1 MSRNDKSKLLD
12 NLVFDYIQ
20 YEIDTPGDHIN
31 KECEVRFC
39 TKQDRSMSKHQFDN
53 TISKLKSY
61 GFTSDNVNGDNMMRI
76 SMDNTDKKIG
86 NIRLELVG
94 EHMIQNYCRN
104 ENLLNLIQ
112 KEPEHIGIVKKYYPK
127 KNGAKYKP
135 FDNTDFDFRVS
146 FQLEEKISHDDPHV
160 MNTLMNNYVNISK
173 YYRYINRIEYIHPDF
188 PFKCHFSLVKNS
200 KSMAQNMKRSGV
212 FDSNIRYEIE
222 IELDN
227 DKINNYEQ
235 TEVVRMLRILTKYI
249 LCGLQDSKYP
259 ISYKEMNAKKSEYL
273 ELFGIE
279 NSYDKVRPT
288 DFIGYSS
295 VTLKLLNIQ
304 ENEFGDDVNIR
315 HKYTVTEKADG
326 SRKLLYID
334 GKGTI
339 YTIDTQLN
347 VQYTGMHTKVEG
359 VYNTVL
365 DGEHIKYDKSGKF
378 INLFAAFDVYV
389 LNKIDKRSEIFVGT
403 NKEGKR
409 IGRLHLL
416 EKIVASL
423 KLYAGVNVRENAFVV
438 ESKRFYSYEEG
449 SIFNNCA
456 FIMQRQKDNLYPY
469 EIDGLIF
476 TPADKPIPIA
486 NKRITWNASFKW
498 KPPKFNTIDFL
509 IKYAKN
515 NGKDIERESLSKG
528 MYKNIHLYCGFSG
541 GYIDPLNDV
550 LEYNSKNY
558 SSEYAKRKMKRDV
571 DKYRPVL
578 FVPTQPFDEKAYE
591 CNVELSYDSNGSQQ
605 LMTYEN
611 ELIQDNTIVE
621 FAYDLEEKEPHFQW
635 KPLRVRY
642 DKTQQLRDGHNNFGN
657 NYDTANNN
665 WNTIHNPVTQEM
677 ITTGSNI
684 PIEADDDVYYNR
696 KSNST
701 STRALRDFHNLVV
714 KSLLIDTVSKKDD
727 TLMDFAVGKGGDMP
741 KWIHSG
747 LSFVYGVDISRDNIE
762 NKKDGACARFLN
774 YAMRNQS
781 IPEMIFAGADSS
793 KNIRAGD
800 ALLDDK
806 YRLINDAIF
815 GKGSR
820 DKMKMGYN
828 LFKNYGKG
836 SEGFQITSC
845 QFAVHYFFES
855 KYTLENF
862 ISNVVE
868 CTKLGGYFI
877 GTSYDGQI
885 LFDMLKRY
893 NKGEG
898 KVLRD
903 STGKIMW
910 EITKQ
915 YDREDFNND
924 GSCIGYSV
932 DVYQE
937 SINKTFRE
945 YLVNYEYFNDLMNA
959 YGFTL
964 VPSDE
969 IKSMGLNS
977 SNGLFSDLFKHIKEA
992 GLINDKYKKNK
1003 LGTSL
1008 EMSDNEKEISFL
1020 NRYFVYKK
1028 TRKYIGDINIFT
1040 NDHFKEADSS
1050 EVVEQV
1056 EVKNDMEEEI
1066 KTEK

>member
-39 TKQDRSMSKHQFDN
+39 TKHDRHISKHQFDN
-53 TISKLKSY
+53 TISKLRSC
-61 GFTSDNVNGDNMMRI
+61 GFTSENVNGDNLMRI
-76 SMDNTDKKIG
+76 SMDNSDRKIG

-94 EHMIQNYCRN
+94 EHLIQNYCKN
-104 ENLLNLIQ
+104 ENLLNLLQ

-127 KNGAKYKP
+127 KNGSKYKP
-135 FDNTDFDFRVS
+135 YDNADFDFRVS
-146 FQLEEKISHDDPHV
+146 FQLEEKISHEDPSV
-160 MNTLMNNYVNISK
+160 MNTLMTNYTNISK

-200 KSMAQNMKRSGV
+200 KSMAQNMKKSGV

-222 IELDN
+222 LEIDN
-227 DKINNYEQ
+227 DRVNKFEQ
-235 TEVVRMLRILTKYI
+235 PEVVRLLRILTKYI
-249 LCGLQDSKYP
+249 LSGIQDSKYP
-259 ISYKEMNAKKSEYL
+259 ISYREIDAKKMEYL
-273 ELFGIE
+273 DLFGIE
-279 NSYDKVRPT
+279 NTYDKVRPT

-295 VTLKLLNIQ
+295 VTLKLLNVQ
-304 ENEFGDDVNIR
+304 ENEFGNDVNIR
-315 HKYTVTEKADG
+315 KHYTVTEKADG

-347 VQYTGMHTKVEG
+347 VQFTGMHTKVEDI
-359 VYNTVL
+359 YNTVL
-365 DGEHIKYDKSGKF
+365 DGEHIKYDKSGKY
-378 INLFAAFDVYV
+378 INLYAAFDVYV
-389 LNKIDKRSEIFVGT
+389 LNKIDKRGEIFVGT

-409 IGRLHLL
+409 VGRLPLL
-416 EKIVASL
+416 EKIIKSM
-423 KLYAGVNVRENAFVV
+423 KMISGVNVKENAFEVQC
-438 ESKRFYSYEEG
+438 KRFYTDEGG
-449 SIFNNCA
+449 SIFDSCA
-456 FIMQRQKDNLYPY
+456 MIMQRQKDKLYPY

-476 TPADKPIPIA
+476 TPADKAIPIA
-486 NKRITWNASFKW
+486 NRRITWDASFKW

-509 IKYAKN
+509 VKYAKE
-515 NGKDIERESLSKG
+515 NGRGVERESLVKG
-528 MYKNIHLYCGFSG
+528 PYKNLHLYCGFSG

-550 LEYNSKNY
+550 LDYNSKMY
-558 SSEYAKRKMKRDV
+558 SNENDKRKKKRDI
-571 DKYRPVL
+571 DRYRPVL
-578 FVPTQPFDEKAYE
+578 FVPTQPYDEKAYE
-591 CNVELSYDSNGSQQ
+591 CNVELSYDSNGLQQ
-605 LMTYEN
+605 LMTDEN

-621 FAYDLEEKEPHFQW
+621 FAYDVNEKEPHFQW

-677 ITTGSNI
+677 ITTGLNI
-684 PIEADDDVYYNR
+684 PLEADDDVYYNR

-714 KSLLIDTVSKKDD
+714 KSLLIDTVSKEED

-741 KWIHSG
+741 KWIHSK
-747 LSFVYGVDISRDNIE
+747 LSFVYGIDISRDNIE

-774 YAMRNQS
+774 YAMRNQF
-781 IPEMIFAGADSS
+781 IPEMIFTAGDSS
-793 KNIRAGD
+793 KNIRSGD

-806 YRLINDAIF
+806 YRLINDAVF

-836 SEGFQITSC
+836 SDGFQITSC
-845 QFAVHYFFES
+845 QFALHYFFES

-903 STGKIMW
+903 DSGKIMW

-915 YDREDFNND
+915 YDREEFNND

-945 YLVNYEYFNDLMNA
+945 YLVNYDYFNDLMNA

-964 VPSDE
+964 VPKDE
-969 IKSMGLNS
+969 IKSLGLNS
-977 SNGLFSDLFKHIKEA
+977 SNGLFSELFKHVKEA
-992 GLINDKYKKNK
+992 NLVNDKYKKNK

-1008 EMSDNEKEISFL
+1008 QMTDNEKEISFL

-1028 TRKYIGDINIFT
+1028 TRKYVGDINIFT
-1040 NDHFKEADSS
+1040 NENAKENTMGQDI
-1050 EVVEQV
+1050 
-1056 EVKNDMEEEI
+1056 EEDIIE
-1066 KTEK
+1066 EKEKK